1 MAHIQVILGS
11 TRQGRN
17 GEAVARW
24 FMERAAGRS
33 DMTFELLDLRAWA
46 LPIFDSP
53 VPPAFGKY
61 DPAIQPWADKVAAAD
76 GYVFLTPEYNHGYP
90 AVLKNAIDHLYAEWG
105 RKPAAIVSYGSY
117 AAGYRAA
124 EQLRQVLIELRVAP
138 IRAQVGVPAVW
149 EAFDEA
155 GQVRQPGLNQSLDA
169 MLDELAWWA
178 NALKTA
184 RNSAV
189 PA

>member
-1 MAHIQVILGS
+1 MTHILIILGS
-11 TRQGRN
+11 TRQGRK

-24 FMERAAGRS
+24 LLERARSRS
-33 DMTFELLDLRAWA
+33 DMTFELVDLREWA
-46 LPIFDSP
+46 LPFFDSP

-61 DPAIQPWADKVAAAD
+61 DPAIKPWADKVGAAD
-76 GYVFLTPEYNHGYP
+76 GYLFVTPEYNHGYP

-105 RKPAAIVSYGSY
+105 RKPAAIVSYGST

-138 IRAQVGVPAVW
+138 IRAQVGVPKIW

-155 GQVRQPGLNQSLDA
+155 GQMRDPGLNQSLDA
-169 MLDELAWWA
+169 LLDELSWWA
-178 NALKTA
+178 QALKAA
-184 RNSAV
+184 RDSSTV
-189 PA
+189 T